1 MGFIGVF
8 ILGMA
13 GIFLFLI
20 IVGAILAV
28 FIPCLVIS
36 IVNLVKAS
44 KRGWPKRHVIPMAI
58 TGSIVLLFILLFI
71 YLGILFATRDTSPDT
86 ASSSY
91 NMIQA
96 YLPLLR

>member
-1 MGFIGVF
+1 MGFVFF
-8 ILGMA
+8 ILAMA
-13 GIFLFLI
+13 GIFMFII

-36 IVNLVKAS
+36 IVNLVKAA

-71 YLGILFATRDTSPDT
+71 YLGILFSTRDTTPYN